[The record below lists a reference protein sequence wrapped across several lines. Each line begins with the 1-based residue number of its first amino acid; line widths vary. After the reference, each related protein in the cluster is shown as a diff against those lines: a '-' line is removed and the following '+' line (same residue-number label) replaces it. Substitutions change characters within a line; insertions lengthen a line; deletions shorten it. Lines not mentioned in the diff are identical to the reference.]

1 MARLLV
7 HVEGQTEEQFVN
19 ELLAAHLYASGYD
32 RVSARIIGNARQ
44 RQRRGGIVPW
54 RIVRKE
60 ITSHLNEDREI
71 FATSMVDYYG
81 LPRAGPGA
89 WPGRE
94 AASALPYP
102 DNVSSVEQAL
112 LEDVKQAM
120 GEGFNPSRFIPFVMI
135 HEFEA
140 LLFSDCKGFAEGIGR
155 DVLAADFQGIR
166 NAFSNPE
173 QIDDSPHKA
182 PSKRIVALMPG
193 YEKPLMGVLASLQ
206 IGLEAMRSECPHF
219 SAWLDRL
226 ESAV

>member
-1 MARLLV
+1 VARLLV

-19 ELLAAHLYASGYD
+19 ELLAPHLYASGYV
-32 RVSARIIGNARQ
+32 RVSARMIGNARQ

-60 ITSHLNEDREI
+60 ITNHLKEDGEI

-102 DNVSSVEQAL
+102 DNV
-112 LEDVKQAM
+112 
-120 GEGFNPSRFIPFVMI
+120 
-135 HEFEA
+135 
-140 LLFSDCKGFAEGIGR
+140 R
-155 DVLAADFQGIR
+155 D
-166 NAFSNPE
+166 AFPNPE
-173 QIDDSPHKA
+173 QIDDSPHNA
-182 PSKRIVALMPG
+182 PSKRIVALIPE
-193 YEKPLMGVLASLQ
+193 YEKPFMGVLASLQ

-219 SAWLDRL
+219 SAWLERL
-226 ESAV
+226 EAVVG